1 MFGDL
6 TTEASLTRI
15 EEEVQRFWQRQ
26 GVPEATGAFRR
37 DSLSRYQAYQQPLT
51 VTGQPLID
59 QVRLLATADLFAR
72 YHTMKGDATH
82 CHTGWACHGLQVEVA
97 VEQRLGNSLS
107 AHDLAQFNAACRDA
121 ALKGLEEGELLRERL
136 AVWRAPSRAYVTM
149 TPQSISAVWGALRR
163 LWDGG
168 RLRHEQRVVPV
179 CPRCATPLSSTE
191 ATRHKVEV
199 ETRAVWLHLPW
210 DGEPGAYFL
219 VWTPAPWTLL
229 GMVALAAHPDADYVL
244 VESVAQADGSPIRLL
259 VAESALEQVPIG
271 ARKLIRSIRGK
282 SLRAARYGPPFTFL
296 PAGQEMHRVVLSK
309 DAPLDQGSGL
319 QPVTPGFDALSLG
332 LAQVHELPTPRI
344 LDDSGHLDDS
354 VTLWRGLSPLQAE
367 PLVLEALQ
375 SRGLL
380 FREEPAAGLRA
391 QCPYCD
397 TALLSL
403 SRPVW
408 LVETGSGDWVVGRER
423 AWGAPLPVWSCDR
436 CGGELCLAGL
446 DDLAHRTGLV
456 VDQIEPHRPAVDRLT
471 FPCDECSGTMQRTG
485 AVVDA
490 GFEAAILTLSTA
502 PGPGPADL
510 AIGLGEKQAGWLAD
524 LGELSA
530 LLWGSPAWNQAV
542 ALSMTRP
549 EEAWDPDRLP
559 PASAL
564 RWAVYTK
571 MTPDKAERDFL
582 RSLRQLVANLTG
594 SEALSIPPRRQPV
607 QELLNRWLEA
617 HVQQV
622 IAVVTEAL
630 DARQTQRAAQELAA
644 FVSDLA
650 GWYVPLRGGGGGK
663 VLKTLS
669 QLLAPFI
676 PHLAEAI
683 HRHTSGWAADSIHL
697 STWPLPDPARTDPAL
712 LAEVAQ
718 LRRLAVMG
726 QVARNRAQIAQERML
741 PLALVHSLKQDPTD
755 VVRLSPLQD
764 LMAEVLKVAQVRLT
778 PEAGGHVTWRLT
790 LTPGLASKHDASPAD
805 IEATF
810 AALEPHLAAELV
822 SQLWDGLSVSLE
834 VAGQATTLLPDEVSI
849 SAQAQP
855 GWAAAA
861 DAEFLVVLDVG

>member
-1 MFGDL
+1 MFRDL

-15 EEEVQRFWQRQ
+15 EEEVPRFWQRQ
-26 GVPEATGAFRR
+26 GVPEATGAARR
-37 DSLSRYQAYQQPLT
+37 DSLSGYQVYQQPLA
-51 VTGQPLID
+51 VTGQPRVD

-72 YHTMKGDATH
+72 YHTMKGGAAY

-97 VEQRLGNSLS
+97 VEQLLGDSPTT
-107 AHDLAQFNAACRDA
+107 HDLAQFNAVCRDA
-121 ALKGLEEGELLRERL
+121 ALRGLEEGEWLHERL
-136 AVWRAPSRAYVTM
+136 AVWRAPSKAYVTM

-163 LWDGG
+163 LWDAG
-168 RLRHEQRVVPV
+168 RLRHEHRIVSL

-191 ATRHKVEV
+191 ATHHTVEV
-199 ETRAVWLHLPW
+199 ETRAVWVHLPW

-244 VESVAQADGSPIRLL
+244 IESAGRADCSPIRLL
-259 VAESALEQVPIG
+259 AAESALEQVPIG
-271 ARKLIRSIRGK
+271 ALKRIRSIKGK

-296 PAGQEMHRVVLSK
+296 PAGQQMHRVVLSK
-309 DAPLDQGSGL
+309 DVPLGQGSGL
-319 QPVTPGFDALSLG
+319 LPVTPGFDALSLE
-332 LAQVHELPTPRI
+332 LAQVHELPAPRI

-367 PLVLEALQ
+367 PLVLETLQ

-380 FREEPAAGLRA
+380 FREEPATGLRA
-391 QCPYCD
+391 RCPYCG

-423 AWGAPLPVWSCDR
+423 AWGTPLPVWLCER
-436 CGGELCLAGL
+436 CGDELCLAGL

-471 FPCDECSGTMQRTG
+471 FPCDKCSGTMQRIA

-490 GFEAAILTLSTA
+490 GFEAAILPLSTA

-510 AIGLGEKQAGWLAD
+510 AVGLGEKQVGWLAD

-549 EEAWDPDRLP
+549 EKAWDQDHLP

-564 RWAVYTK
+564 RWAVYAG
-571 MTPDKAERDFL
+571 MTPDQAERGFL
-582 RSLRQLVANLTG
+582 RSLRQLVAALTG
-594 SEALSIPPRRQPV
+594 PEALSVPSQRPPV
-607 QELLNRWLEA
+607 QELLDRWLEA
-617 HVQQV
+617 RAQQV

-630 DARQTQRAAQELAA
+630 DACQPQRAAKELAD

-650 GWYVPLRGGGGGK
+650 GWYVPLRSGGGGK
-663 VLKTLS
+663 VLETLS
-669 QLLAPFI
+669 QLLAPFT

-683 HRHTSGWAADSIHL
+683 HRHISGWTADSIHA
-697 STWPLPDPARTDPAL
+697 TAWPVPDPARIDLAL
-712 LAEVAQ
+712 LAEMAQ
-718 LRRLAVMG
+718 VRRLAALG
-726 QVARNRAQIAQERML
+726 QVARDQAQVAPERML
-741 PLALVHSLKQDPTD
+741 PLALVHSLKQDLKE
-755 VVRLSPLQD
+755 VEKLSPLQD

-778 PEAGGHVTWRLT
+778 PEAGGHVTWHLS
-790 LTPGLASKHDASPAD
+790 LTPGLAAKRDASPAE

-861 DAEFLVVLDVG
+861 DAELLVVLDVG